1 MKPMQI
7 SCLLLLITLSLYG
20 YASDNPL
27 KVSQQAQVSLDGLK
41 QWDNPVISRTLQV
54 RITENQALI
63 NFVNTSNL
71 NAITTEHDADY
82 NEYFLSLL
90 KDQATLAQLSK
101 SLLGYSQSQAL
112 DFDGMLHQRPLF
124 RSHLKRA
131 LNEILD
137 RQSGKRLLNKMLY
150 FSLQDK
156 YAQR

>member
-1 MKPMQI
+1 MKSMQI
-7 SCLLLLITLSLYG
+7 TFLILLIALSLFG

-41 QWDNPVISRTLQV
+41 QWDNQVIRKTLQV

-63 NFVNTSNL
+63 NFVSTSNL
-71 NAITTEHDADY
+71 NDITTEHDADY

-90 KDQATLAQLSK
+90 KDQATLARLSK
-101 SLLGYSQSQAL
+101 SLLSYSQSQDL

-124 RSHLKRA
+124 RRHLKRE

-137 RQSGKRLLNKMLY
+137 RQSGNRLLNKMLY